1 MLEIQTFGT
10 VGLRNRDDTGSQVHI
25 VQTKRLALLI
35 YLALAP
41 RRRCR
46 RRDQVVALFWPELD
60 QEHAR
65 GALSQALRYL
75 RKTVGN
81 EAIITQGEDEVGL
94 DRTVIGCDA
103 VTFLTLCEA
112 GELELALGV
121 YQGPFLEGFFVADA
135 GPEYE
140 RWVMEKRAALR
151 QRAALAAA
159 TLAERA
165 EGVSDLPAA
174 LRWARREVA
183 LLPGEEVPT
192 ARLIRL
198 LDQSGDRAG
207 ALRVYEELRQRLRDE
222 FQVAPSHETQA
233 LIARIL
239 AR

>member
-10 VGLRNRDDTGSQVHI
+10 VGLRNRDGMESQAQI
-25 VQTKRLALLI
+25 VQSKRLALLI

-46 RRDQVVALFWPELD
+46 RRDQVVTLFWPELD

-75 RKTVGN
+75 RRTVGN
-81 EAIITQGEDEVGL
+81 EAIITQGEEEVGL
-94 DRTVIGCDA
+94 DRAVVGCDA
-103 VTFLTLCEA
+103 VTFLALCETDQ
-112 GELELALGV
+112 LEAALGL
-121 YQGPFLEGFFVADA
+121 YQGPFLEGYFVADA

-140 RWVMEKRAALR
+140 RWVMAERAAFR
-151 QRAALAAA
+151 QRAAQAAA
-159 TLAERA
+159 VMAERA
-165 EGVSDLPAA
+165 EGIPDLAAA
-174 LRWARREVA
+174 LRWARRGA
-183 LLPGEEVPT
+183 AILPGEEVPT

-207 ALRVYEELRQRLRDE
+207 ALRVYEELRERLLEE